1 MYVKRKLEPNLTIIL
16 EFADGVNFVPHLV
29 LQDAIDFIKGQ
40 VYSGGDWTDN
50 VNPKIS
56 PLFHD
61 IRKLPKEDLFQLHPQ
76 YLL

>member
-1 MYVKRKLEPNLTIIL
+1 MRLIL
-16 EFADGVNFVPHLV
+16 FPHLV

-40 VYSGGDWTDN
+40 VYSSGDWTDN

-61 IRKLPKEDLFQLHPQ
+61 IRKLPKEDLFQLHSQ